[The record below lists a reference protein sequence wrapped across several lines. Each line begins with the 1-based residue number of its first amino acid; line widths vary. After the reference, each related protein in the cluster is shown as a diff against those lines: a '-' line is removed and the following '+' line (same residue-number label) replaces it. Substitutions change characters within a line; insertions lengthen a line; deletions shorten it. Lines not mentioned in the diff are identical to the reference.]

1 MKFLTENLMILSS
14 LTLITVVLIFSM
26 TYYSIVDRKLMA
38 DNIQS
43 AIEKSVDPL
52 SVRCSYANS
61 TDNICAIFAAG
72 KK

>member
-1 MKFLTENLMILSS
+1 MKLVTENIIILAC
-14 LTLITVVLIFSM
+14 LTVLGIAIIYSI

-38 DNIQS
+38 ENIQS

-52 SVRCSYANS
+52 SVRCSYATS
-61 TDNICAIFAAG
+61 TDNICSIYAAN

>member
-1 MKFLTENLMILSS
+1 MKFVTENIIILAC
-14 LTLITVVLIFSM
+14 LTVLGVAIIYSI

-38 DNIQS
+38 ENIQS

-52 SVRCSYANS
+52 SVRCSYAQS
-61 TDNICAIFAAG
+61 TDNICSIYAAN